1 MFEIFGETDEF
12 AEFEELFEK
21 CLRAD
26 RKRRPRDAIELR
38 SESVL
43 VDFLEKLE
51 NGARPC
57 DLVQPPFEDKIDTR
71 IRELK
76 EIMAKKDKNV
86 AELEKRL
93 EAQIREKDE
102 IIEKNKEVS
111 KVLSSLFH
119 LKNYFSCLLILLIT
133 GHCDAQ
139 I

>member
-1 MFEIFGETDEF
+1 MFEIFGQTDEF

-71 IRELK
+71 VRELK

-93 EAQIREKDE
+93 DSAEASIQEKDE
-102 IIEKNKEVS
+102 IIQKNKDVS
-111 KVLSSLFH
+111 EK
-119 LKNYFSCLLILLIT
+119 
-133 GHCDAQ
+133 
-139 I
+139 